1 MIGAGQEQR
10 RLGLIRRP
18 MYVVPNHMLEQFA
31 REFLQAYPAAEILVA
46 DKESMTKDKRRAFS
60 ARIAAGNYDAIIITH
75 DAFGRVRMSDAA
87 YERFI
92 RSEIDEL
99 EDFKTKAETSEGARS
114 PTVKELEKAKR
125 RAEAKLDKLIN
136 QERKDEG
143 LTFEELGVDFLFV
156 DEAHA
161 FKNLS
166 FRTRHTRVKG
176 ISATESQRATDLY
189 LKIAYLEERRPGRSA
204 AFATGTPVS
213 NTIAEMYTMQRYL
226 QPRLLAEYGI
236 EDFDA
241 WAATFGDI
249 VTEVEL
255 APSGRG
261 FRTARSF
268 SRFVNIPELVALY
281 SRVADTQTAE
291 MLNLRRPKLKD
302 GQVTVVETELS
313 GPELEIMEQ
322 LVERAEAI
330 KGKRSQAGGDNM
342 LKILGEGLR
351 LATDIRL
358 LDPDAPANP
367 HGKTA
372 AAVERIAQI
381 WQDGSSPALCQIV
394 FLDMGVPNS
403 KCPQKTSSAG

>member
-1 MIGAGQEQR
+1 M
-10 RLGLIRRP
+10 
-18 MYVVPNHMLEQFA
+18 
-31 REFLQAYPAAEILVA
+31 
-46 DKESMTKDKRRAFS
+46 
-60 ARIAAGNYDAIIITH
+60 
-75 DAFGRVRMSDAA
+75 
-87 YERFI
+87 
-92 RSEIDEL
+92 
-99 EDFKTKAETSEGARS
+99 
-114 PTVKELEKAKR
+114 
-125 RAEAKLDKLIN
+125 
-136 QERKDEG
+136 
-143 LTFEELGVDFLFV
+143 
-156 DEAHA
+156 
-161 FKNLS
+161 
-166 FRTRHTRVKG
+166 
-176 ISATESQRATDLY
+176 
-189 LKIAYLEERRPGRSA
+189 
-204 AFATGTPVS
+204 S

-261 FRTARSF
+261 FRTTRSF

-291 MLNLRRPKLKD
+291 MLNLRRPKLRN

-322 LVERAEAI
+322 LVERAEAV

-372 AAVERIAQI
+372 AAPRLWRGVLSPRIAPASFAAARGRSLPI
-381 WQDGSSPALCQIV
+381 CRAPARAHRSLARSRGFRLSISVSSSSV
-394 FLDMGVPNS
+394 
-403 KCPQKTSSAG
+403 TS